1 MSFDWQNIGRTIHGI
16 LGVSGYSP
24 IEMWDEDGTRTNEP
38 KDAVRFIASKESN
51 DPALESF
58 DVMIVLHDENNDSH
72 VDLETPTLSDDED
85 FESTYKLKRNL
96 DTNVKERYGLP
107 VNWSKFS
114 HRIQSKDD
122 SMANIQESKDISK
135 VYGPSLTTS
144 YQKVGESK
152 LIIRHSDPIDEGKKG
167 SRWRKIRAIFIENK
181 LGERFAY
188 PYAHVAGARAM
199 ARHCS
204 NDGVPHDTIGE
215 AIKSLSDDYI
225 ELKKAR
231 TLLSRAGQHTYADKA
246 KDAMHGINRD
256 VKRMAG
262 PRGYSKMITSGLDVV
277 GQDGMAAD
285 LTKKFIRDCNWTGDD
300 DVNPLATAARYIAK
314 QDAPSQDQ
322 DGMVSKLNSLADR
335 IGDDE
340 TAAAIRKMADAI
352 QNGEQPSIE
361 QVRFA
366 TETARTITN
375 ESTDVGIARLLQL
388 GGVLK

>member
-1 MSFDWQNIGRTIHGI
+1 MSFDWQNIGRTIYGI

-24 IEMWDEDGTRTNEP
+24 VEMWDESGARTNDP
-38 KDAVRFIASKESN
+38 KEAVRFIASKESK

-72 VDLETPTLSDDED
+72 VDLETPTLGNDED

-96 DTNVKERYGLP
+96 DTNIKERYGLP

-122 SMANIQESKDISK
+122 SMPNIQESKDISK

-152 LIIRHSDPIDEGKKG
+152 LIIRHSDPIDEAKQG
-167 SRWRKIRAIFIENK
+167 SRWRKIKSIFIETKN
-181 LGERFAY
+181 GERFAY
-188 PYAHVAGARAM
+188 PLHVAGARAM

-204 NDGVPHDTIGE
+204 NDGVPYDEIGE

-231 TLLSRAGQHTYADKA
+231 TLLSRAGQHDYADRA

-262 PRGYSKMITSGLDVV
+262 PRGYSKMITGGLDVV

-285 LTKKFIRDCNWTGDD
+285 LTKQFIRDCNWTADD
-300 DVNPLATAARYIAK
+300 EAKPLATAAKYIAK
-314 QDAPSQDQ
+314 QDAPSRDH
-322 DGMVSKLNSLADR
+322 DGMVGKLNDLADR
-335 IGDDE
+335 IGDEE
-340 TAAAIRKMADAI
+340 TAIALRNMAAAI
-352 QNGEQPSIE
+352 QNGDQPSVE
-361 QVRFA
+361 QVKFA
-366 TETARTITN
+366 TEAARSITN
-375 ESTDVGIARLLQL
+375 ESTDPRITRLLQL